1 MKQRKKR
8 RGNYGI
14 DAPIVV
20 RNLSLIGAGLLL
32 LGAGAIVTF
41 SGRLQW
47 LGKVVGLVCL
57 ISFLILAAEVLY
69 MIWSSKVGKFRER
82 ERLLDLVAIRGD
94 EKVLDVGCG
103 RGLVLNAAARRLT
116 TGRAVGV
123 DIWNK
128 QDQSGNDPDATRRN
142 AVIEG
147 VAERVEIVDGDARN
161 MPFADNEFD
170 VVVSS
175 LAIHN
180 IPGSEERFRAIT
192 EMMRVLK
199 PGGRFAVL
207 DFQHV
212 REYADAF
219 EQLGAADVRII
230 GPHWLMF
237 PPVRIVTG
245 RKETE
250 RNGSLIHHL

>member
-1 MKQRKKR
+1 MEQLQNR

-20 RNLSLIGAGLLL
+20 RNLSLIGAGFLL
-32 LGAGAIVTF
+32 LGFATF
-41 SGRLQW
+41 FIFPERLQW
-47 LGKVVGLVCL
+47 LGTVMGFVCL
-57 ISFLILAAEVLY
+57 VSFLVVTAEALY

-82 ERLLDLVAIRGD
+82 ERLLDLVALRGG

-116 TGRAVGV
+116 TGKAVGV

-142 AVIEG
+142 SLTEG
-147 VAERVEIVDGDARN
+147 VADRVEIVDGDARN
-161 MPFADNEFD
+161 LPFADHDFD

-180 IPGSEERFRAIT
+180 IPVSEERYRAVSEIV
-192 EMMRVLK
+192 RVLK

-212 REYADAF
+212 REYAEAF
-219 EQLGAADVRII
+219 QRLGAVEVRIV
-230 GPHWLMF
+230 GPHWLIF

-245 RKETE
+245 RKATET
-250 RNGSLIHHL
+250 

>member
-1 MKQRKKR
+1 MEMEHIQIR

-14 DAPIVV
+14 DAPIVI
-20 RNLSLIGAGLLL
+20 RNLFLIGIGFLILGVADFFIFPERLRWLRLGLGFL
-32 LGAGAIVTF
+32 F
-41 SGRLQW
+41 
-47 LGKVVGLVCL
+47 L
-57 ISFLILAAEVLY
+57 ISFLVVTLEALY
-69 MIWSSKVGKFRER
+69 MVWSSKVGKFRER
-82 ERLLDLVAIRGD
+82 ERLLDLVALRGD

-116 TGRAVGV
+116 TGRAFGI

-128 QDQSGNDPDATRRN
+128 EDQSGNSPEATRAN
-142 AVIEG
+142 AMTEG
-147 VAERVEIVDGDARN
+147 VAERVEIVNGDARDI
-161 MPFADNEFD
+161 PFADNTFD

-180 IPGSEERFRAIT
+180 IPGTEGRRRAIS
-192 EMMRVLK
+192 EVLRVLK
-199 PGGRFAVL
+199 PGGRFAIL

-212 REYADAF
+212 REYAETF
-219 EQLGAADVRII
+219 ERCGALEVQVV

-245 RKETE
+245 RKAKE
-250 RNGSLIHHL
+250 S